1 MAPLFFTMRKIP
13 EGPRADPCSIAT
25 SRRRTSNGTRSLP
38 RRKRTAGSAAL
49 EAAFVFLPLIAVLF
63 ALMDF
68 SVAIFIKNVLYHAVR
83 EGVRFG
89 VTQQT
94 GVNGQDAAIKSV
106 VQTNAMG
113 FLNGALGLSYIGINY
128 YDGRTGALVSGTSS
142 NAAGNICVVSVTSF
156 PWTYFAPLW
165 RTSQGLFSAT
175 SSDAMEA
182 PPNGVL
188 PPR

>member
-1 MAPLFFTMRKIP
+1 MAPLSMRKN
-13 EGPRADPCSIAT
+13 S
-25 SRRRTSNGTRSLP
+25 SGTGILACVGLFPPPANNTRCRSLP
-38 RRKRTAGSAAL
+38 RRKRTTGSAAL
-49 EAAFVFLPLIAVLF
+49 EAAFVFLPLIAILF

-94 GVNGQDAAIKSV
+94 GPGGQDAAIKSV
-106 VQTNAMG
+106 VQTNGMG
-113 FLNGALGLSYIGINY
+113 FLNGAIGLSYIAINY
-128 YDGRTGALVSGTSS
+128 YDGRTGAPVSGITSNS
-142 NAAGNICVVSVTSF
+142 AGNICVVSVTNL

-165 RTSQGLFSAT
+165 RSSTGLFSAT

>member
-1 MAPLFFTMRKIP
+1 METHCCVF
-13 EGPRADPCSIAT
+13 
-25 SRRRTSNGTRSLP
+25 P
-38 RRKRTAGSAAL
+38 RRKGAAGSAAL
-49 EAAFVFLPLIAVLF
+49 EAAFVFLPLIAILF

-68 SVAIFIKNVLYHAVR
+68 SVAIFIKNALYHAVR

-94 GVNGQDAAIKSV
+94 GPSGQDAAIKSV

-113 FLNGALGLSYIGINY
+113 FLNGAAGLAYISINY
-128 YDGRTGALVSGTSS
+128 YDSRTGALVAGAMS
-142 NAAGNICVVSVTSF
+142 NSAGNICVVSVTNF
-156 PWTYFAPLW
+156 PWTYFAPVW
-165 RTSQGLFSAT
+165 RTSQGNFSAT

-188 PPR
+188 PTR